1 MQVFQILYRSVV
13 EGKARSAHIHKHYLL
28 FGLHGCFPIKGLD
41 IKPDFKLETGR
52 DSSSVTDSDNRTDW
66 SPILFGI
73 IRVINKI
80 G

>member
-1 MQVFQILYRSVV
+1 MDKENCKFSRFCIDLLLKERHA
-13 EGKARSAHIHKHYLL
+13 ARTYTSITCYSPLKV
-28 FGLHGCFPIKGLD
+28 LD
-41 IKPDFKLETGR
+41 IKPDFKLETER
-52 DSSSVTDSDNRTDW
+52 DSSSDTDSDNRTDW